1 MRKGL
6 AKEIK
11 NHSKDGLRA
20 DFTVTAN
27 LRGYKPDAGENDPA
41 VAIPAFVKEFS
52 LAEFG
57 EGDSGVTIVKFK

>member
-1 MRKGL
+1 MSKVFILPYLRKGL

-27 LRGYKPDAGENDPA
+27 LRGFKPDAGENDP
-41 VAIPAFVKEFS
+41 PRRFPPS
-52 LAEFG
+52 
-57 EGDSGVTIVKFK
+57 